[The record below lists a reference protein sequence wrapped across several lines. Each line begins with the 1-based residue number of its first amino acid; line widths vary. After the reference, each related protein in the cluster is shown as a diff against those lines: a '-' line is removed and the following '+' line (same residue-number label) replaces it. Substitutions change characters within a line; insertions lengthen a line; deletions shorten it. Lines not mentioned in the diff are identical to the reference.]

1 MSSVFPVPPE
11 PPVDPTSLAAGK
23 YSSTNVINRVFK
35 IILEMVNA
43 LQNVAAVQAQRLTFM
58 SSWQKAYTDALAQI
72 HTFAKDNGDRFSF
85 DTTDYATTR
94 DDLNR
99 LNAQFTSTLQNR
111 QSVVSDDAKALQ
123 SNVNQSND
131 AVNQHLNL
139 ANTILDELRS
149 LLGSIFK

>member
-11 PPVDPTSLAAGK
+11 PPVDPTSLAPGK

-58 SSWQKAYTDALAQI
+58 SSWQKAYTDAMAQI
-72 HTFAKDNGDRFSF
+72 HTFSKDNGDRFSF
-85 DTTDYATTR
+85 DTTDYATAR